1 MKGAVVRV
9 DTRREAPKGGQAVL
23 PPTSERTHPGAYSRE
38 KCAMGAKLL
47 THVPCSWPLRAPRS
61 LFASKEVLGR
71 SASLIIFE
79 MPIPMHRRLVT
90 PVHW

>member
-38 KCAMGAKLL
+38 KCAMGAKL
-47 THVPCSWPLRAPRS
+47 
-61 LFASKEVLGR
+61 
-71 SASLIIFE
+71 
-79 MPIPMHRRLVT
+79 
-90 PVHW
+90 